1 MSMTYQEYLES
12 PAGRLE
18 LKGEARGQARGEARG
33 MAKAVVEMFEL
44 RGIEVP
50 EAVRE
55 RILACTDPEQ
65 ADRWFTSAFSASRA
79 EEIFD

>member
-18 LKGEARGQARGEARG
+18 LKGEARGKALGKAEAVLELLG
-33 MAKAVVEMFEL
+33 L

-50 EAVRE
+50 MAARE
-55 RILACTDPEQ
+55 RILSCSDPEQ
-65 ADRWFTSAFSASRA
+65 ADRWFTSAFSATEVEA
-79 EEIFD
+79 IFD